1 MRPSLALAGLIALLL
16 ASAPCAEGAGA
27 DRPRVALSVSPAR
40 LALAAPGARTIKVRN
55 DGAERVVVDATRR
68 TLGGDTTAKAWLQIV
83 PARLP
88 LRSGERAT
96 LTLRVSPP
104 RGAEPGDHHVL
115 VLLTTRPLRGG
126 RVNVQVRLGV
136 RVRMVVPGRIVR
148 QLALGGLRVRRRHAA
163 RLVLVSV
170 ANRGNVTVQLR
181 ACVTALLV
189 RRGHQLARLSP
200 SAQRAL
206 LPGARTLITMRYGG
220 PVRGPVTAVVQVR
233 LSPGIRLVE
242 HRYRIRL

>member
-1 MRPSLALAGLIALLL
+1 L
-16 ASAPCAEGAGA
+16 ASAPCAKGAGA

-40 LALAAPGARTIKVRN
+40 LALAAPGSRTIRVRN
-55 DGAERVVVDATRR
+55 DGAERVVIDATRR
-68 TLGGDTTAKAWLQIV
+68 TLGGETTVRAWLQIV
-83 PARLP
+83 PARVV
-88 LRSGERAT
+88 LRSSESAT

-104 RGAEPGDHHVL
+104 RRAEPGDHHVL

-136 RVRMVVPGRIVR
+136 RLRMVVPGRVVR
-148 QLALGGLRVRRRHAA
+148 QLAVGGIRVRRRPAA
-163 RLVLVSV
+163 RLMFVSV

-181 ACVTALLV
+181 GCITALLI
-189 RRGHQLARLSP
+189 RHGHQLARLSP

-220 PVRGPVTAVVQVR
+220 PVRGRVTAVVQVR
-233 LSPGIRLVE
+233 LGPGIRLVE